1 MTLEFQTEDEDEY
14 DAVKAF
20 FRYAQIRYGVMINKD
35 AGKPKPWTCDPTL
48 QEYRFCNVFREDDKV
63 TKWFRENIR
72 DPLRNDPRVLLA
84 TFVFRLFNFVETGE
98 NMLLFGPVDPFVLFS
113 TEGWG
118 EHKETF
124 RARVKDQKQKVTG
137 AYMTKTPTGLDKVD
151 GCIQVV
157 DWFIEH
163 CHGDVEKQALEIERN
178 GSSLQYLTEWI
189 DESPFMGPFL
199 SYEVVTDLRHTCLGR
214 NALDI
219 LTWANPGPG
228 AARGLS
234 RLCGV
239 HHDTL
244 KREKKQDVVVM
255 IELMQELLAASDE
268 PHLWPFDFPDMEMRE
283 IEHTLCEFDKYERVR
298 SGQGRP
304 RSRYN
309 GSI

>member
-1 MTLEFQTEDEDEY
+1 MKLQQAQVE
-14 DAVKAF
+14 KF
-20 FRYAQIRYGVMINKD
+20 FDYARERYQIMIRKD
-35 AGKPKPWTCDPTL
+35 GNKPKPWTCDPIL

-72 DPLRNDPRVLLA
+72 EPLRDDPRVLLA
-84 TFVFRLFNFVETGE
+84 TFIFRLFNFVETGE

-113 TEGWG
+113 TDGWE

-124 RARVKDQKQKVTG
+124 RARVKDQEQKVTG

-151 GCIQVV
+151 GCIQVI
-157 DWFIEH
+157 DWFIAH
-163 CHGDVEKQALEIERN
+163 CDGDCEAMAKAMTEEDTRLE
-178 GSSLQYLTEWI
+178 YVAEWLA
-189 DESPFMGPFL
+189 DARFMGPFL
-199 SYEVVTDLRHTCLGR
+199 SYEVVTDLRHTYLL
-214 NALDI
+214 NKAPDI
-219 LTWANPGPG
+219 MTWANPGPG

-234 RLCGV
+234 RICGV
-239 HHDTL
+239 HHDSL
-244 KREKKQDVVVM
+244 KREKKQDVLVM

-298 SGQGRP
+298 LGQGRP